1 MVNASVFYGDTA
13 VHLYYLVLA
22 TYVSMRAVQ
31 VLTTT
36 PALASTHENKGV
48 KASRT
53 HWFALHGLV
62 LSARWGYGF
71 LYVLATSL
79 KSIRVGS
86 QAGASLQ
93 GYIGGLNYF
102 QLLSKP
108 LELYVHENMRNALVT
123 MSVLSLVADHF
134 LANAFW
140 KALFSSS
147 AVPEDKRNSPLF
159 SKKPFADIITRTVAS
174 VLDLALIS
182 ILYFVLNKF
191 TEIDDMF
198 RAFVPPECQYDF
210 TVFVL
215 YSTIAY
221 SLLRIVTMGQGIG
234 RKVSLLKSMT

>member
-1 MVNASVFYGDTA
+1 MMDASVFYGDTA
-13 VHLYYLVLA
+13 INIYYFVLA

-53 HWFALHGLV
+53 HLFALHGLL

-79 KSIRVGS
+79 KSIRIGVH
-86 QAGASLQ
+86 AGASLQ

-102 QLLSKP
+102 QLLCKP
-108 LELYVHENMRNALVT
+108 LELSVNENMRNALVT
-123 MSVLSLVADHF
+123 MSVLSIVADHF

-174 VLDLALIS
+174 VVDFALIS
-182 ILYFVLNKF
+182 ISYFVLNKF
-191 TEIDDMF
+191 TDINDTL

-210 TVFVL
+210 TAFVL
-215 YSTIAY
+215 YSTIAS

-234 RKVSLLKSMT
+234 RKVR